1 MRSQR
6 TNPDEG
12 SGRYALLIADGEHC
26 IATTTVRHRIARMD
40 RVLSLEKL
48 QSVYECPISKAAAR
62 LNIGVTVLKKYCRWY
77 SIERWPY
84 RKIHS
89 VDKLMDQLNELED
102 EEVVAQVSVATM
114 NAQAVACFQDL
125 LFNDVFCRS
134 NKSSWSFGSDCCATQ
149 PYIWMRR
156 SSD

>member
-1 MRSQR
+1 MRGPAD
-6 TNPDEG
+6 THCP
-12 SGRYALLIADGEHC
+12 YIVDGEHC
-26 IATTTVRHRIARMD
+26 IAKTPVRHRTARMD

-89 VDKLMDQLNELED
+89 VDKLMDQLNELEGD
-102 EEVVAQVSVATM
+102 EVVAQVSVATII
-114 NAQAVACFQDL
+114 AQAVACLQDL
-125 LFNDVFCRS
+125 SLNDAFCRS
-134 NKSSWSFGSDCCATQ
+134 NKSSWSFGSNCCATQ

>member
-1 MRSQR
+1 MQCA
-6 TNPDEG
+6 NPDEKF
-12 SGRYALLIADGEHC
+12 GRYVLLTADGERC
-26 IATTTVRHRIARMD
+26 AAKTTVRHRIARTD

-102 EEVVAQVSVATM
+102 DEVVAQVSFAAM
-114 NAQAVACFQDL
+114 NAQPAACLQDL
-125 LFNDVFCRS
+125 VFSAVFCRS
-134 NKSSWSFGSDCCATQ
+134 NKSSWSFGSNCCATQ

>member
-1 MRSQR
+1 M
-6 TNPDEG
+6 
-12 SGRYALLIADGEHC
+12 ADGEHC
-26 IATTTVRHRIARMD
+26 IAETTVRHRIARID

-102 EEVVAQVSVATM
+102 DEVVAEVKQELMVIRERLLCDPALHLDEKVKRLR
-114 NAQAVACFQDL
+114 QAAFKYQYKQ
-125 LFNDVFCRS
+125 RQ
-134 NKSSWSFGSDCCATQ
+134 Q
-149 PYIWMRR
+149 PA
-156 SSD
+156 